1 MSEEPGEGRQ
11 AYLDGLERRLEGW
24 SARIEALEAL
34 AADADPVSKA
44 EFGERIDELWT
55 RLDAARDG
63 HAQLAAADEAA
74 WAQCRRTLDQACGEV
89 EDAYRDFERT
99 LARA

>member
-1 MSEEPGEGRQ
+1 MSNEPDERRQ
-11 AYLDGLERRLEGW
+11 AYLDALGRRLESW

-44 EFGERIDELWT
+44 EFEERIDELWT
-55 RLDAARDG
+55 CLDAARDG
-63 HAQLAAADEAA
+63 HAQCAAADEAA
-74 WAQCRRTLDQACGEV
+74 WAQHRSALDQACSEV
-89 EDAYRDFERT
+89 EDAYSDFERT